1 MIMYPARS
9 SAAKRGCLTQK
20 MYLEST
26 TIPNAFSGLKHGIHY
41 HNTSKN
47 LPNAIVV
54 PTFQEAL
61 FKHKSDDMS
70 KFSLFYCKM
79 SLK

>member
-26 TIPNAFSGLKHGIHY
+26 TIPNAFSGLKHGIHS
-41 HNTSKN
+41 HIPRN
-47 LPNAIVV
+47 LSDNVLYKIH
-54 PTFQEAL
+54 L
-61 FKHKSDDMS
+61 FSE
-70 KFSLFYCKM
+70 
-79 SLK
+79 